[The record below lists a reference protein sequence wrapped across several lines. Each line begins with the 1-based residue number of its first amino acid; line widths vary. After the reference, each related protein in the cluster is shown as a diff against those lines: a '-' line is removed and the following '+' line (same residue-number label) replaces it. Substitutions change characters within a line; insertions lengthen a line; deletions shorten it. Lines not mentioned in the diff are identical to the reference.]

1 MGNAVSYIILA
12 LGSLGVGVGAS
23 FAADAARTS
32 DKKKTEMATAITGVI
47 SAFLLFLTIGI
58 MVASRKSNV
67 GSALTSIAE
76 AAPAIDAGLIILM
89 ILMAV
94 IAILQIYAFYLAYKD
109 DFKDLSILKIK
120 MNKIFL
126 LSVISAI
133 IGFIGFIVSIAGVI
147 LI

>member
-23 FAADAARTS
+23 FAADASRTS
-32 DKKKTEMATAITGVI
+32 DKKKSEMATAITGFI

-76 AAPAIDAGLIILM
+76 AAPAIDVGLIILM
-89 ILMAV
+89 ILMGT
-94 IAILQIYAFYLAYKD
+94 IAILQLYAFYLSYKD
-109 DFKDLSILKIK
+109 EFGDVSILKIK
-120 MNKIFL
+120 MNKVFI
-126 LSVISAI
+126 LSVVSAI

-147 LI
+147 LV